1 MTEEH
6 RELHLVD
13 WLKRILLAWGVTP
26 AELSR
31 LAHVEENELTA
42 MISLSKEGIES
53 LPAIPSSLENAAA
66 LVGLYRELLSVYP
79 TPEEQSAW
87 LSRPNSVLEGQKPID
102 VIAMG
107 PEHLSYVAYV
117 VQSGLSQTRG

>member
-1 MTEEH
+1 MTVEH
-6 RELHLVD
+6 QELHLID
-13 WLKRILLAWGVTP
+13 WLKRILLAWGLTP

-31 LAHVEENELTA
+31 FAHVEENELTL
-42 MISLSKEGIES
+42 MISLSKEAIEG
-53 LPAIPSSLENAAA
+53 LPTIPAALENAAA
-66 LVGLYRELLSVYP
+66 LVGLYRELLTVYP

-107 PEHLSYVAYV
+107 PDHLSYVAYV
-117 VQSGLSQTRG
+117 VQSGLSQTRS